1 VTRTANAAFTILY
14 PAPGYG
20 GAAAAKE
27 PVAVTEPERSC
38 YARSDIEPDVS
49 TCCNA
54 VNRERTANPA
64 CVLFLRRSA
73 QPRLHRRPSVS
84 TDICQ
89 AQPSPLFCCPAA
101 IPMSPF
107 CLWLRLRAGMEAS
120 LQAQPLLRWHHCH
133 AVHTSVHEAM
143 LCCLHSP
150 HATPHGTARS
160 GHAVVSARSILSRPP
175 RPSCG
180 STLRVHKPPGARTSC
195 AHSCACACCTFQ
207 HAQTQRQR
215 PSLLDCFG
223 SEPGMQ
229 TVASLCS
236 LPSCAVWRQ
245 VQVYP
250 TLLAE

>member
-1 VTRTANAAFTILY
+1 VLQRREPRAHREPSLRPLSPTVGTATPTPSTLGEHRHM
-14 PAPGYG
+14 PGPTFSPVLLSG
-20 GAAAAKE
+20 GDTNE
-27 PVAVTEPERSC
+27 PSLPVAAPSC
-38 YARSDIEPDVS
+38 RHGSFLARHNLS
-49 TCCNA
+49 CK
-54 VNRERTANPA
+54 
-64 CVLFLRRSA
+64 
-73 QPRLHRRPSVS
+73 
-84 TDICQ
+84 
-89 AQPSPLFCCPAA
+89 
-101 IPMSPF
+101 
-107 CLWLRLRAGMEAS
+107 
-120 LQAQPLLRWHHCH
+120 AQPLLRWHRCR

-143 LCCLHSP
+143 LCCLRSP

-160 GHAVVSARSILSRPP
+160 GHAVVSVRSSLSRPP

-180 STLRVHKPPGARTSC
+180 STPRVHKPPGARTSC
-195 AHSCACACCTFQ
+195 AHFCACACCTFQ

-215 PSLLDCFG
+215 SALLDCFG